1 MFRARCEQQH
11 GALFGQ
17 SPNNGD
23 CRENLASASSEAH
36 RQSPEQ
42 RSDGAHAS
50 KRLRWPTSRWKKSPA
65 AMRVISSALV
75 VRETGRAARI
85 WHTTHPVH
93 RASRRGALRTERR
106 RGPSG
111 AAMCARGGG
120 QLWHRRP
127 LARRRARRRA
137 APSARTLRLRD
148 CPCAHGSRG
157 LHRRSGA
164 THTTLRRKPWVIG
177 SRRCP
182 CPLARRWARAQ
193 LNTPHGLGIRW
204 GRCPWDGQ
212 RRRPKTAADTAG
224 CRWWC
229 QGALKWAP

>member
-1 MFRARCEQQH
+1 MAPCLGSHLTMETAEKTWQAQAARHIGNHQSNAQMARTQARGCDGPH
-11 GALFGQ
+11 PDGQ
-17 SPNNGD
+17 
-23 CRENLASASSEAH
+23 
-36 RQSPEQ
+36 
-42 RSDGAHAS
+42 
-50 KRLRWPTSRWKKSPA
+50 KSPA

-111 AAMCARGGG
+111 AAMCAKGGG

-137 APSARTLRLRD
+137 APRARTLRLRD

-164 THTTLRRKPWVIG
+164 THTTLRRKPWVSG